1 MLTFLAG
8 LMAGGVVGVVAMC
21 LCVAA
26 GNEDRRLERTEQ
38 DRRE

>member
-8 LMAGGVVGVVAMC
+8 LMAGGVVGVVTMC

-26 GNEDRRLERTEQ
+26 GNADRY
-38 DRRE
+38 RE